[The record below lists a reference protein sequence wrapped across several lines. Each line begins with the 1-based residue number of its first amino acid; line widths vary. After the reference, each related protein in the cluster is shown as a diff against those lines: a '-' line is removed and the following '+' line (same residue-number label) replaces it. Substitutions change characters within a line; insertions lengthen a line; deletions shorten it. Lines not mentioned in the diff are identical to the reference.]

1 MKKRSTILAAAA
13 AIVVLTVVPFAYSQ
27 HMGHGGPGGPGGPGG
42 RHMGPSGGEL
52 GAIMMLGHLEH
63 AREVLGLSDQ
73 QVTDIKAIFKDLH
86 TQNSALR
93 DQLHGS
99 VKSVAEKLLAN
110 PNDVA
115 GAQAELAKQEAA
127 EHTMKVNGL
136 NAASK
141 ALNVLTADQRAKLAE
156 KLAQHAAR
164 FERRE
169 HQ

>member
-1 MKKRSTILAAAA
+1 MKKRSLIIIAAAA
-13 AIVVLTVVPFAYSQ
+13 LVAMTVVPFAYSQ
-27 HMGHGGPGGPGGPGG
+27 HMRHGGPGGPGG
-42 RHMGPSGGEL
+42 HMGPGGGEF

-63 AREVLGLSDQ
+63 AKEVLGLSDQ

-86 TQNSALR
+86 AQNSALHE
-93 DQLHGS
+93 QLRGS
-99 VKSVAEKLLAN
+99 VKGVAEKLLAN

-127 EHTMKVNGL
+127 EHTLKINAL

-156 KLAQHAAR
+156 KLAEHASR
-164 FERRE
+164 FERRSE
-169 HQ
+169 Q